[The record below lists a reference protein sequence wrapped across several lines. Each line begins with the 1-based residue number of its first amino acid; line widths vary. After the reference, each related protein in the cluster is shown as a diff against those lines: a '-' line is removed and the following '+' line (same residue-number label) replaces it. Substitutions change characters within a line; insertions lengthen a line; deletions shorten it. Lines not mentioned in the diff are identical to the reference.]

1 MNSVVKMTT
10 KNNKTADGQLDK
22 NLKSSGMEITPGTLH
37 EGFTDTY
44 QF

>member
-10 KNNKTADGQLDK
+10 KNNKTADGQLDT
-22 NLKSSGMEITPGTLH
+22 NLKSSGMEITPGTLYK
-37 EGFTDTY
+37 GFTESY